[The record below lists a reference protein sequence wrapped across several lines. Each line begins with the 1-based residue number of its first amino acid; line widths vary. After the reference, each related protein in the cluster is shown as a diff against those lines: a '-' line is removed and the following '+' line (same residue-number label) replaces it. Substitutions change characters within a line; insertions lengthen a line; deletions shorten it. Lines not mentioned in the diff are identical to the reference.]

1 MAPAAGEL
9 RPCLARPL
17 LRKAAGM
24 THVNDRQPH
33 PALTFL
39 GGVGTV
45 TGSKFLVDTSQ
56 ARILL
61 DCGLFQGARELR
73 RRNWQPFPFPARQ
86 IDAVVLTHAHLDHC
100 GYLPA
105 LVRQG
110 YRGPVFATGYTAELA
125 EIVLRDS
132 ARLLAEEAEHANS
145 HGWSKHHPALPLYTE
160 DDVDQAVRLIT
171 PAEPGRT
178 VGIAPGAA
186 VTLSHAG
193 HILGSAWALLEFS
206 GGRGPCTVASSGD
219 LGRPA
224 HPLLRPP
231 APFTGADV
239 LLIESTY
246 GDRGHSDAAA
256 RHAFAATINRT
267 LGRGGSVIIPA
278 FAVDRTEVILR
289 TLRQLRRTGEIPP
302 APVLIDSP
310 MALAALTVY
319 QKAIAA
325 RSPELR
331 PEIVADGT
339 EALDPGLLAELR
351 TAAQSMTA
359 NQPAQPSLIV
369 SASGMA
375 TGGRVLH
382 HLRHLLP
389 DPRNT
394 VLIVGFA
401 AEGTRAR
408 DLVEGARA
416 IKIHGGYVPVRAE
429 ITEADAFSA
438 HADSSDVLAWLA
450 DAPEPV
456 TTYVVHGEPSAAAA
470 LRDRL
475 DRELGWT
482 AAVPAL
488 GERVIIR
495 ARKPAGQG
503 PYA

>member
-1 MAPAAGEL
+1 
-9 RPCLARPL
+9 
-17 LRKAAGM
+17 
-24 THVNDRQPH
+24 VNPQGPR

-39 GGVGTV
+39 GGAGTV
-45 TGSKFLVDTSQ
+45 TGSKFLVDTGR
-56 ARILL
+56 ARVLL
-61 DCGLFQGARELR
+61 ECGLFQGTRDLR
-73 RRNWQPFPFPARQ
+73 RRNWEPFPFPARE

-132 ARLLAEEAEHANS
+132 AHLLAEEAEHANS
-145 HGWSKHHPALPLYTE
+145 YGWSKHHPALPLYTE
-160 DDVDQAVRLIT
+160 DEADRAVRLIT
-171 PAEPGRT
+171 PVDPGQ
-178 VGIAPGAA
+178 A
-186 VTLSHAG
+186 VSVARQTTLTLHHAG
-193 HILGSAWALLEFS
+193 HILGSSWAQLSFTD
-206 GGRGPCTVASSGD
+206 GRRPCAIVSSGD

-224 HPLLRPP
+224 HQLLRPP
-231 APFTGADV
+231 EPFGGADV
-239 LLIESTY
+239 LLVESTY
-246 GDRGHSDAAA
+246 GNRKHHDQQALQI
-256 RHAFAATINRT
+256 FAGTITRT
-267 LGRGGSVIIPA
+267 LKRGGSVIIPA

-289 TLRQLRRTGEIPP
+289 TLRELRRTGEIPQ

-319 QKAIAA
+319 QKAIT
-325 RSPELR
+325 SHSGELW
-331 PEIVADGT
+331 PQIIAEGT

-351 TAAQSMTA
+351 TVAESMTA
-359 NQPAQPSLIV
+359 NRPAQPSLIV

-408 DLVEGARA
+408 NLAEGARA
-416 IKIHGGYVPVRAE
+416 VKIHGEYVPVRAE
-429 ITEADAFSA
+429 IAQADAFSA
-438 HADSSDVLAWLA
+438 HADADDVLSWLA

-456 TTYVVHGEPSAAAA
+456 ITYVVHGEPAAATA

-475 DRELGWT
+475 DRDLGWT

-488 GERVIIR
+488 GERVIVR
-495 ARKPAGQG
+495 AKDPAPAAPASPAAETKQHTRDG
-503 PYA
+503 AT